1 MINHFINGAAVAE
14 GGYPSDLFNPSTGSK
29 IGTVL
34 NGGADELDLAAQAA
48 HTAFQSWSTT
58 GLGYRANVLLACR
71 QQVMDHRD
79 ELIEICVVEAGKTFA
94 DAAAEVDKG
103 IEGLAYA
110 ASVGSWLRSATT
122 QNVSSGID
130 VVDAR
135 YPIGVVT
142 TVSPFNF
149 PVMIPLVQCAMAIA
163 CGNTVVAKPS
173 EKVPSAFRLI
183 AELMHRGGLPSGVL
197 NVVNGGRE
205 VVESMIEHPRVAGL
219 SFVGSTPV
227 AKHLRIRGIEN
238 DKRVQAFGSGKNHM
252 IVLPDAD
259 LDMAADAAVS
269 AAYGAAGQRCMAI
282 SVVVAVGDIG
292 DQLVAKIAQRIPDI
306 VVGSTADS
314 AVQLGPVIS
323 PESKQRIHGFI
334 EGAESSGAS
343 LVIDGRLQDDQ
354 GGWLVG
360 ASLVDHV
367 KPGMPVYDQEVFGP
381 VLCIVRASTYKEA
394 MDIVASHP
402 LGNGA
407 AIFTRDGG
415 AAKRYADDIQAGM
428 VGINVPIP
436 VPPWSHSFGG
446 WKASAF
452 TDSKI
457 SGPESLNFHT
467 RIKAIISRWPDPV
480 ESKVDL
486 GFLKTDS

>member
-1 MINHFINGAAVAE
+1 M
-14 GGYPSDLFNPSTGSK
+14 
-29 IGTVL
+29 
-34 NGGADELDLAAQAA
+34 
-48 HTAFQSWSTT
+48 
-58 GLGYRANVLLACR
+58 
-71 QQVMDHRD
+71 
-79 ELIEICVVEAGKTFA
+79 
-94 DAAAEVDKG
+94 
-103 IEGLAYA
+103 
-110 ASVGSWLRSATT
+110 
-122 QNVSSGID
+122 
-130 VVDAR
+130 
-135 YPIGVVT
+135 
-142 TVSPFNF
+142 
-149 PVMIPLVQCAMAIA
+149 
-163 CGNTVVAKPS
+163 
-173 EKVPSAFRLI
+173 
-183 AELMHRGGLPSGVL
+183 
-197 NVVNGGRE
+197 
-205 VVESMIEHPRVAGL
+205 
-219 SFVGSTPV
+219 
-227 AKHLRIRGIEN
+227 
-238 DKRVQAFGSGKNHM
+238 
-252 IVLPDAD
+252 
-259 LDMAADAAVS
+259 
-269 AAYGAAGQRCMAI
+269 
-282 SVVVAVGDIG
+282 GDIG

-415 AAKRYADDIQAGM
+415 AAKRYANDIQAGM

-467 RIKAIISRWPDPV
+467 RIKAIISRWPDPA